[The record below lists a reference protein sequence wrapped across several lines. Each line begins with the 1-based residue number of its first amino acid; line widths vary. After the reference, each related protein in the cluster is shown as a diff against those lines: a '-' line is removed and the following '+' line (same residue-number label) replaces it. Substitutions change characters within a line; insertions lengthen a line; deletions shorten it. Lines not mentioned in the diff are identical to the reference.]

1 MRGKIAAVLLLLL
14 LSSCAAPAEG
24 AASGAAEAPAPAA
37 QAQPAQVEHMRSSMV
52 ESSARPL
59 LEAEILA
66 AYERAVR
73 VYGWFDLAPLSLSG
87 ESAFLDGRRY
97 ERVDAEGI
105 EDLEDLRSYL
115 RGVFSRELTDRL
127 LDGETARIQ
136 YREVDGALYASG
148 SRRERDAARARS
160 GSRRNSWTRPPMPS
174 MCWWICWTPTGRA
187 WWDWRAGPSP
197 MFSWRTAGSSRS
209 SKWSTERSKK
219 RLLGGEAVR
228 EVLFSQNSALQS
240 GAAGRGTQKSYAKN
254 LKFA

>member
-52 ESSARPL
+52 ESPARPL

-148 SRRERDAARARS
+148 SRRERDAGAGEVRVEAEQLDETTYAVNVLVDLLDADGES
-160 GSRRNSWTRPPMPS
+160 VVGLESWSFPYVFVEDRWVFTDFRL
-174 MCWWICWTPTGRA
+174 
-187 WWDWRAGPSP
+187 
-197 MFSWRTAGSSRS
+197 TA
-209 SKWSTERSKK
+209 
-219 RLLGGEAVR
+219 
-228 EVLFSQNSALQS
+228 
-240 GAAGRGTQKSYAKN
+240 
-254 LKFA
+254 